1 MASPKIVLF
10 IVEGRT
16 DELALGRVLSKLV
29 GDSSGCG
36 VKFGITRGDIT
47 SSYVFGEEPSSST
60 IKKRVQSTVRSFLE
74 RDKLSWN
81 DLSSIILIT
90 DTDGAFVED
99 ALVWFNQEEPSLRY
113 FNDHIETGDASS
125 LRRRN
130 KCKSSCLKVLVST
143 HFMTYAR
150 RKVPF
155 RVAYMSRNLEHALS
169 DYAQEASTEKKVELA
184 RRFTGNYGLN
194 TSEFLEL
201 LAEIAPPGTY
211 QDSWNYIFD
220 QSNSLKRGSNMKQV
234 LDELVSDYEIVDRTV
249 NMQ

>member
-1 MASPKIVLF
+1 MTSPKIVLF

-60 IKKRVQSTVRSFLE
+60 IKKRVQSTVRLFLE
-74 RDKLSWN
+74 RDKLSWS
-81 DLSSIILIT
+81 DLGSIILIT

-99 ALVWFNQEEPSLRY
+99 AFVWFNQEKPSLRY
-113 FNDHIETGDASS
+113 FTDHIETGNVDS

-143 HFMTYAR
+143 FFMTYAKR
-150 RKVPF
+150 RVPF

-169 DYAQEASTEKKVELA
+169 DYSQEASTEKKVELA
-184 RRFTGNYGLN
+184 RRFADNYGLN

-211 QDSWNYIFD
+211 QDSWNFISE

>member
-16 DELALGRVLSKLV
+16 DELALGQVLSKLV

-81 DLSSIILIT
+81 DLRSIILIT

-99 ALVWFNQEEPSLRY
+99 VFVWFNQEEPSLRY
-113 FNDHIETGDASS
+113 FTDHIETGDADS

-143 HFMTYAR
+143 YFMTYAK

-169 DYAQEASTEKKVELA
+169 GFAQEASTEKKVELA
-184 RRFTGNYGLN
+184 RRFTRNYGLN
-194 TSEFLEL
+194 ISEFLEL

-211 QDSWNYIFD
+211 QDSWNYIAE
-220 QSNSLKRGSNMKQV
+220 QSNSLERGSNMKQV
-234 LDELVSDYEIVDRTV
+234 LDELVFDSVIAH
-249 NMQ
+249 